1 MKGLLPAAITI
12 AVLGAIESLLS
23 ATVADGVTGDK
34 HNSNQELVA
43 QGIANVVTPLFGGIP
58 ATGAIART
66 MTNINNGGRT
76 PVAGVIHAVVLLL
89 IFLFL
94 MPLAQYIP
102 MACLA
107 GVLVVVSYNMSEW
120 RTFRALMKNPRS
132 DVAVLLVTFL
142 LTVIIDL
149 TRLPALHAA
158 RDGNYRHLGHPQRN
172 RPR

>member
-1 MKGLLPAAITI
+1 
-12 AVLGAIESLLS
+12 
-23 ATVADGVTGDK
+23 
-34 HNSNQELVA
+34 
-43 QGIANVVTPLFGGIP
+43 
-58 ATGAIART
+58 

-149 TRLPALHAA
+149 TVPSKSDWYSPACSSCGA
-158 RDGNYRHLGHPQRN
+158 
-172 RPR
+172 